1 MKFKANTV
9 YVATKISTGKRIEVL
24 SIDPKV
30 EIAFT
35 IEKGKIKE
43 YNLRE
48 FKNYKQ
54 LRAISDKE
62 KHFLKTFAV

>member
-9 YVATKISTGKRIEVL
+9 YVATHRLTRKSTEVL
-24 SIDPKV
+24 AVDPKV
-30 EIAFT
+30 EIVLT

-48 FKNYKQ
+48 FKNFKQ
-54 LRAISDKE
+54 LRQISDKE
-62 KHFLKTFAV
+62 KHFLKSFAI